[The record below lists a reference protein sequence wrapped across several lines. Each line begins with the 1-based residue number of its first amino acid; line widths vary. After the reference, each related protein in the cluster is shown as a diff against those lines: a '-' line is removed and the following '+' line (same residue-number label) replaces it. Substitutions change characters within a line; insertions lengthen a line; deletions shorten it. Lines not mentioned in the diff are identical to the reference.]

1 MLFVINRKL
10 IGVNV
15 GIKFKFVKI
24 LILIE
29 VMSYILNCNGRLV
42 IFKILFLLNLGFF
55 FWWGFVK
62 VWFFDF

>member
-55 FWWGFVK
+55 FGE
-62 VWFFDF
+62 DL